1 MASNSEA
8 LGIGCAVFFIVG
20 VLLTIKPPWVAD
32 KAYVNNLPNN
42 ISNYMLTASQTWTF
56 NNMDSSYLLMG
67 TVRTLQCSMRFL
79 TIASSWFFCFLSQ
92 MHPLKTPQYLAP
104 E

>member
-32 KAYVNNLPNN
+32 KAYVQQ
-42 ISNYMLTASQTWTF
+42 SSQQHKQLHANSIT
-56 NNMDSSYLLMG
+56 DLD
-67 TVRTLQCSMRFL
+67 V
-79 TIASSWFFCFLSQ
+79 
-92 MHPLKTPQYLAP
+92 
-104 E
+104 